1 MKRLLAS
8 ADMTVWVHVRILLE
22 VALDIGDAIPYSE
35 RSVPCMGYVEVEA
48 IWWPK
53 CVFPLALN
61 RRFAV
66 QILVRLEYKLVVVKT
81 TRHRDGV
88 RLGID
93 PSVRQ
98 SCIGRLGLYELVAPF
113 SRCLHIASEG

>member
-1 MKRLLAS
+1 
-8 ADMTVWVHVRILLE
+8 MTVWVHVRILLE

-66 QILVRLEYKLVVVKT
+66 QILVRLEYKLVVVKPHAIAT
-81 TRHRDGV
+81 V
-88 RLGID
+88 FVSESILQ
-93 PSVRQ
+93 SVN
-98 SCIGRLGLYELVAPF
+98 LA
-113 SRCLHIASEG
+113 